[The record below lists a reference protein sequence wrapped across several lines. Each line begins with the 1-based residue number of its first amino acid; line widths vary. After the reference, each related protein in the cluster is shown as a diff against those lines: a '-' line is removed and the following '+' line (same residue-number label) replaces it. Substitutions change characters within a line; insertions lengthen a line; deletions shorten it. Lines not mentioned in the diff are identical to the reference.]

1 VLHEHFPET
10 LALRHIGELYQ
21 TLGRGIAA
29 QDRRE
34 APTDPAATEAL
45 ARARALHEIFGRTI
59 RRSWYCIRALADS
72 DFMPKS
78 RESLAAM
85 SKALAGTPEAMR
97 LNGLYLL
104 IALNAPVDDAVFREM
119 SLRYFWTSKPALPRP
134 ESVEQCVLLYPAT
147 KGMEYL
153 QTLRREAE
161 EYQQEPQSHADFPER
176 LRQAIPEL
184 FSAIY
189 AIQHYLVMGDSGERQ
204 VQGLRDLDQ
213 ELSVLQAAGQGL
225 RIGPR
230 SERTVDSVLG
240 ELRATVPV
248 QETEPG
254 LYRKLSQEIL
264 QRGSSPVAA
273 SPSVTGPADPR
284 AATKSSQDPH
294 LPPPIR
300 RPKGP

>member
-10 LALRHIGELYQ
+10 LALRYIGELYQ

-34 APTDPAATEAL
+34 APTDPAAIEAL
-45 ARARALHEIFGRTI
+45 ARARALHEVFERTI
-59 RRSWYCIRALADS
+59 RRSWYCIRALADP
-72 DFMPKS
+72 DFAPKN
-78 RESLAAM
+78 REDIAAM
-85 SKALAGTPEAMR
+85 SRDLAGTPETMR
-97 LNGLYLL
+97 TNGLYLL
-104 IALNAPVDDAVFREM
+104 IALDAPIDDAVFREM
-119 SLRYFWTSKPALPRP
+119 SLRYFRTGKPAMPRP
-134 ESVEQCVLLYPAT
+134 ESMEQSALLYPAT

-161 EYQQEPQSHADFPER
+161 LYQQEPQSHADFPER
-176 LRQAIPEL
+176 LRQAIPEM

-189 AIQHYLVMGDSGERQ
+189 AIQHYLASGDSGERQ
-204 VQGLRDLDQ
+204 AQGLRDLDQ
-213 ELSVLQAAGQGL
+213 ELSVLQVAGQGL

-264 QRGSSPVAA
+264 QKTSSPVAA
-273 SPSVTGPADPR
+273 SPSVTGPADPQ
-284 AATKSSQDPH
+284 AATKSAQDSP